1 MDVSKCGLVP
11 VQLNRGSLIFE
22 FKPSA
27 MQEQEFSPH
36 ESLHLIESM
45 INKARNRFS
54 ENGHLFLLW
63 GWVIL
68 LCSIANFI
76 SAYFFNSLETLKY
89 IWILIVPT
97 VIYQII
103 YLARKEKNEKVKTYA
118 DEIYNY
124 VWVAFVIM
132 GFVSGIIL
140 GKSGNTSLFNPVI
153 LSLYGMPTFL
163 SGVILQF
170 SPLKIGAFCCW
181 GLAIAAM
188 FIPMEFS
195 FLLLAIAV
203 ITAWI
208 VPGYL
213 LRSRYKNQN

>member
-1 MDVSKCGLVP
+1 
-11 VQLNRGSLIFE
+11 
-22 FKPSA
+22 
-27 MQEQEFSPH
+27 MQQQEFSPQD
-36 ESLHLIESM
+36 SLNLIESM

-54 ENGHLFLLW
+54 ENGHLYLLW
-63 GWVIL
+63 GWVIF

-76 SAYFFNSLETLKY
+76 SAYFFHSLETLKY
-89 IWILIVPT
+89 VWILIVPT
-97 VIYQII
+97 VIYQMI

-118 DEIYNY
+118 DDIYNS
-124 VWVAFVIM
+124 VWIVFVIM
-132 GFVSGIIL
+132 GFVIGVIL
-140 GKSGNTSLFNPVI
+140 GKSGNSNLFNPLF

-170 SPLKIGAFCCW
+170 SPLKIGALCCW
-181 GLAIAAM
+181 ALAITSI
-188 FIPMEFS
+188 FIPLEFS

-203 ITAWI
+203 IIAWI

>member
-1 MDVSKCGLVP
+1 
-11 VQLNRGSLIFE
+11 
-22 FKPSA
+22 
-27 MQEQEFSPH
+27 MQEQEFSPQD
-36 ESLHLIESM
+36 SLNLIESM

-63 GWVIL
+63 GWIIL
-68 LCSIANFI
+68 ICSIANFI

-89 IWILIVPT
+89 MWMLTVPT
-97 VIYQII
+97 VIYQMI
-103 YLARKEKNEKVKTYA
+103 YLARKEKNVKVKTYA
-118 DEIYNY
+118 DDIYNY
-124 VWVAFVIM
+124 VWVVFVIM
-132 GFVSGIIL
+132 GFVTGIII
-140 GKSGNTSLFNPVI
+140 GKSGNTYLFNPII

-163 SGVILQF
+163 SGVILKF
-170 SPLKIGAFCCW
+170 SPLKIGAFFCW
-181 GLAIAAM
+181 ALAILSM
-188 FIPMEFS
+188 FIPIEFS

>member
-1 MDVSKCGLVP
+1 MMCINPGSNGPGLSYFWKNKTAAME
-11 VQLNRGSLIFE
+11 QQNFSAQNSLE
-22 FKPSA
+22 
-27 MQEQEFSPH
+27 
-36 ESLHLIESM
+36 LIEAM

-76 SAYFFNSLETLKY
+76 SVYFFNSLETLKY
-89 IWILIVPT
+89 VWILIVPT
-97 VIYQII
+97 VIYQMV
-103 YLARKEKNEKVKTYA
+103 YLARKEKREKVKTYA

-124 VWVAFVIM
+124 VWIVFVIM
-132 GFVSGIIL
+132 GFVTGIVL
-140 GKSGNTSLFNPVI
+140 GKSGNTNLFNPII
-153 LSLYGMPTFL
+153 LMLYGMPTFL
-163 SGVILQF
+163 SGIILQF
-170 SPLKIGAFCCW
+170 TPLKIGAFCCW
-181 GLAIAAM
+181 ALAITAM
-188 FIPMEFS
+188 FIPIEFS
-195 FLLLAIAV
+195 FLLLAVAV

>member
-1 MDVSKCGLVP
+1 MYKSAGSNC
-11 VQLNRGSLIFE
+11 RYSLIFE
-22 FKPSA
+22 HKPSA
-27 MQEQEFSPH
+27 MQEQEFSPQD
-36 ESLHLIESM
+36 SLNLIESM

-54 ENGHLFLLW
+54 ENGHLYLLW

-68 LCSIANFI
+68 ICSIANFI

-89 IWILIVPT
+89 VWLLTVPT
-97 VIYQII
+97 VIYQMI
-103 YLARKEKNEKVKTYA
+103 YLARKEKNEKIKTYA
-118 DEIYNY
+118 DDIYNY
-124 VWVAFVIM
+124 VWVVFVIM

-140 GKSGNTSLFNPVI
+140 GKSGNTFLFNPVI

-163 SGVILQF
+163 SGVILRF
-170 SPLKIGAFCCW
+170 TPLKIGAFCCW
-181 GLAIAAM
+181 ALAIVSM
-188 FIPMEFS
+188 FIPMVFS

-203 ITAWI
+203 ILAWI